1 MTITRKRAFSAVLGT
16 SAAALSAAGA
26 CPPADAAAA
35 HAPTAPKPAMTVRHE
50 RSRHS
55 SPKPTLRKGDYV
67 YKVFIGGTKA
77 PEGKPNVACSGSSMR
92 LTGITTYPD
101 SNDASALW
109 ERTPA
114 AWKKRNTITTGP
126 ATTITVSW
134 LPAAEQ
140 REAEEEAATHNGS
153 VLNPRL
159 SGQPDSALTSAVCA
173 ATSPGASVGDIGEG
187 LATWVLP
194 APARSAAALMAT
206 PPTNIYPNEYSVAFE
221 VLPNG
226 SVPAFSPYS

>member
-1 MTITRKRAFSAVLGT
+1 MGRARRCRSVVFSASVVALGAT
-16 SAAALSAAGA
+16 GA
-26 CPPADAAAA
+26 CPAANAA
-35 HAPTAPKPAMTVRHE
+35 NEHAPTMPKPTTTVRHE
-50 RSRHS
+50 RPRHS

-67 YKVFIGGTKA
+67 YKVFLGGTKA

-101 SNDASALW
+101 SNNASALW

-134 LPAAEQ
+134 LPAAKQ
-140 REAEEEAATHNGS
+140 REAEEEAAAHNGS

-173 ATSPGASVGDIGEG
+173 ATSPGASIGDIGEG
-187 LATWVLP
+187 LATWVLSTP
-194 APARSAAALMAT
+194 ATSAAALMAT

-226 SVPAFSPYS
+226 SVPSFAPFS